1 MSFKFDAHPTRQNG
15 QQWTKINLLSS
26 KYISQPTANEV
37 ESIRS
42 SAGFHVSKEV
52 KMIIFGLSDLPVE
65 LSSWFTSIVSV
76 SPS

>member
-52 KMIIFGLSDLPVE
+52 KNDYF
-65 LSSWFTSIVSV
+65 WFK
-76 SPS
+76 